1 MSSTNAQP
9 PRIAPAWLVALLS
22 GAVLGAL
29 YLVTPRG
36 DIRQRVEATGS
47 PSSLSVAYLEAWSR
61 VQPDNETF
69 MAVLASQYAHL
80 GRVDDAA
87 RMADRLDT
95 LNSDDARRTAA
106 FVRVAIAEQRY
117 FSLTSEDARRPA
129 AMAEWRARIAAAAK
143 LGRAD
148 KDLSWLAS
156 RAAASGDP
164 RLAAQ
169 IYAQLSSADSH
180 GRPQWDTYVARY
192 ALEGGEYQLA
202 AAAWF
207 RKQDAARDRDDAR
220 RCFLSGIGAL
230 RAGNLMDDAVA
241 AAESHLGS
249 LADDPATL
257 IELVNLARA
266 ANRPDAVDRFAKM
279 LAKYA
284 KADGMPVPGQPAQPA
299 YAYMDGPL
307 PGHGAQWLVRA
318 VAHGD
323 EPRQARGGVI
333 RVAATTP
340 TPASAPAADNEHVKK
355 GKPAAADVAYGAF
368 VEAGDMASAEQLA
381 KTQVERNPGSA
392 LWTQRLAQSAQWNRD
407 PSVALH
413 AWLAYARISNDP
425 VAWQNVLRMA
435 PMLDDDEAYLA
446 AAERAARA
454 APGDLKKVDAVTSTF
469 ERLGRPDEGI
479 AFLRSLPRGNNAD
492 AIDTRIG
499 QLAERAGHDDA
510 ALAAY
515 RSVQTHRPRDVE
527 AALRTAS
534 VLYRKGDY
542 RAAFSALRA
551 ASSAATDNDAVYWRN
566 YGELARLLKRDDEAN
581 LAYRHLLA
589 GKAATPDDLGDMT
602 HFYEPYPIDAGRVAE
617 LRFRRDHSMLALQ
630 DAIYYYT
637 EAGAMDRIEKL
648 LASLDASERQAVQ
661 TSPAVLGARAEYYR
675 LTGRSREAI
684 DDLRAALSLPGA
696 NSDTRSAYLWMLVD
710 YGSDAEVAEALR
722 GMQGRENTSAAMWGP
737 LAAAAMRLH
746 KPVVALGY
754 LRLQSASLSRDPLW
768 LLTYADAQEMAGRGD
783 LAWSIRHKVW
793 LQLARDQKV
802 QGGASGARQSTR
814 ATRGALPAEIVDE
827 LRGRRVGLSTTFATG
842 DASLALLDDLLAT
855 GNKHNDAPQASRS
868 LLGTVDGLPGPG
880 TLDRRELARNTR
892 LRHAVAK
899 EVAIAWA
906 LSHEANPL
914 AKRWLAQQYAARLSQ
929 PADSQLAIALAD
941 NDEAQMKRLLDEE
954 RSRLP
959 LYERIDAASATD
971 RPDEA
976 QHLAFNGLEGAPAD
990 DELHTRLVDT
1000 TLAWPQSID
1009 ATVTNHVEHP
1019 LDYVEQTLAASRKLS
1034 ERYMIGVEGVQRF
1047 MRSTD
1052 QTQLTNVPSTDR
1064 SIAVNLRRQ
1073 TLDSMLSVT
1082 AGRREAL
1089 NSFYTFQLAAQ
1100 TGRNGPLQFGL
1111 RLGRNQTVDEN
1122 QLLFVGGMKDNAVGD
1137 FTWRVTQRISLTGTL
1152 EASRYYSQSR
1162 NYLGSGL
1169 LTSGELS
1176 YRIRT
1181 SYPDYTLRLVGSR
1194 GDYHASGS
1202 PDDLVTRLVPLAN
1215 RPVTASDL
1223 MPQTYAQYGL
1233 FFGFGDDLRTQY
1245 TRAWRP
1251 FLDVGILHDSNQGW
1265 GPGASIGLA
1274 GSIFGGDHAA
1284 LFFEHQRVSRQ
1295 GTPVTQIGARYSWF
1309 Y

>member
-1 MSSTNAQP
+1 MSSTNAET

-80 GRVDDAA
+80 GRADDAE

-95 LNSDDARRTAA
+95 LSSDDARRTAA

-117 FSLTSEDARRPA
+117 FSLRNTDARRPA

-148 KDLSWLAS
+148 KDLSWLAT

-169 IYAQLSSADSH
+169 IYAQLSSADTR

-192 ALEGGEYQLA
+192 ALEGGEYRLA

-207 RKQDAARDRDDAR
+207 RKQDAAHDRDDAR

-284 KADGMPVPGQPAQPA
+284 KAYDAPTPGVSAQPA

-307 PGHGAQWLVRA
+307 PAHGAQWSMRA
-318 VAHGD
+318 VAHSQ
-323 EPRQARGGVI
+323 RARVGGYEVI
-333 RVAATTP
+333 RVAAS
-340 TPASAPAADNEHVKK
+340 TPAAPADNEHANK
-355 GKPAAADVAYGAF
+355 GKPSPADVAYGAF
-368 VEAGDMASAEQLA
+368 VESGDMANAERLA
-381 KTQVERNPGSA
+381 KGQVERNPASA

-407 PSVALH
+407 PAVALH

-425 VAWQNVLRMA
+425 AAWQNVLHMA

-446 AAERAARA
+446 AAERDARA

-479 AFLRSLPRGNNAD
+479 AFLRSLPRGKNAD
-492 AIDTRIG
+492 ALDTRIG
-499 QLAERAGHDDA
+499 QLAERAGHDDV
-510 ALAAY
+510 ALDAY
-515 RSVQTHRPRDVE
+515 RSVQTHRPRDVD

-542 RAAFSALRA
+542 RAAFSALRGA
-551 ASSAATDNDAVYWRN
+551 GAAATDKDAVYWRN

-637 EAGAMDRIEKL
+637 EAGAMGRIEKL
-648 LASLDASERQAVQ
+648 LASLDANERQAVQ

-675 LTGRSREAI
+675 LTGRPREAI
-684 DDLRAALSLPGA
+684 DDLRTALSLPGA

-722 GMQGRENTSAAMWGP
+722 RMQGREDTSAAMWGP

-754 LRLQSASLSRDPLW
+754 LRRQSASLSRDPLW

-793 LQLARDQKV
+793 LQLAHDRNMLS
-802 QGGASGARQSTR
+802 GASGPGGARQSTR

-827 LRGRRVGLSTTFATG
+827 LRGRRVALSTTFATG
-842 DASLALLDDLLAT
+842 DASLALLDDLLSGDKRT
-855 GNKHNDAPQASRS
+855 DPPQASRS

-880 TLDRRELARNTR
+880 TLDRSELARNTR

-906 LSHEANPL
+906 LSREANPL

-929 PADSQLAIALAD
+929 PVDSQLAIALAD
-941 NDEAQMKRLLDEE
+941 NDEAQMKRLLDEA

-959 LYERIDAASATD
+959 LYERIDAASAVD
-971 RPDEA
+971 RPAEA
-976 QHLAFNGLEGAPAD
+976 QQLAFTGLEGAPAD
-990 DELHTRLVDT
+990 DALHTRLVDT
-1000 TLAWPQSID
+1000 MLAWPQSID
-1009 ATVTNHVEHP
+1009 ASVTNHVEHP
-1019 LDYVEQTLAASRKLS
+1019 LDYVEQTLAVSRKLS
-1034 ERYMIGVEGVQRF
+1034 EHYMIGVEGVQRF

-1052 QTQLTNVPSTDR
+1052 QTQLVNVPSTER
-1064 SIAVNLRRQ
+1064 SLAFSLRRQ
-1073 TLDSMLSVT
+1073 TLDSMLAVT
-1082 AGRREAL
+1082 GGRREAL
-1089 NSFYTFQLAAQ
+1089 NSFYTLQLAAQ
-1100 TGRNGPLQFGL
+1100 AGRNGPLEVGL

-1122 QLLFVGGMKDNAVGD
+1122 QLLFVGGMKDNAIGD
-1137 FTWRVTQRISLTGTL
+1137 FTWRVTQRISLTGSV
-1152 EASRYYSQSR
+1152 EASRFYSQSR

-1181 SYPDYTLRLVGSR
+1181 SYPDYTLRLVGTR

-1202 PDDLVTRLVPLAN
+1202 PDDLVTRLVPIAN

-1251 FLDVGILHDSNQGW
+1251 FLDVGIMHDSNQGW

-1274 GSIFGGDHAA
+1274 GSVFGGDHAA

>member
-1 MSSTNAQP
+1 VSTTNAQP
-9 PRIAPAWLVALLS
+9 PRIAPAWLIALLS

-69 MAVLASQYAHL
+69 MTVLASQYAHL
-80 GRVDDAA
+80 GRIDDAE
-87 RMADRLDT
+87 RMAERLDT
-95 LNSDDARRTAA
+95 LRSDDAHRTAA

-117 FSLTSEDARRPA
+117 FALSGADARRPA
-129 AMAEWRARIAAAAK
+129 ALAEWRARIAAAAK
-143 LGRAD
+143 VARAE
-148 KDLSWLAS
+148 KDLSWLAT

-169 IYAQLSSADSH
+169 LYAQLSSADSK

-192 ALEGGEYQLA
+192 ALEGGEYRLA
-202 AAAWF
+202 AEAWF

-241 AAESHLGS
+241 AAEAHLGS

-257 IELVNLARA
+257 VELVNLARA

-284 KADGMPVPGQPAQPA
+284 KADGAPARGASQQRA

-307 PGHGAQWLVRA
+307 PARGAQWSARA
-318 VAHGD
+318 AVVM
-323 EPRQARGGVI
+323 RGEQMDGYGVI
-333 RVAATTP
+333 RIAAAAP
-340 TPASAPAADNEHVKK
+340 APAADNAHANKA
-355 GKPAAADVAYGAF
+355 KPSPADVAYGAF

-381 KTQVERNPGSA
+381 KAQVERNPGSA

-407 PSVALH
+407 PAVALH

-425 VAWQNVLRMA
+425 AAWGNVLRMA
-435 PMLDDDEAYLA
+435 PMLNDDEAYLA
-446 AAERAARA
+446 AAERDARA
-454 APGDLKKVDAVTSTF
+454 APGDLKKIDAVTSTL
-469 ERLGRPDEGI
+469 ERLGRPDEAI
-479 AFLRSLPRGNNAD
+479 AFLRSLPRGKNAD
-492 AIDTRIG
+492 ALDTRIG
-499 QLAERAGHDDA
+499 QLAERAGHDDV
-510 ALAAY
+510 ALEAY
-515 RSVQTHRPRDVE
+515 RSAQTHRPRDVD

-542 RAAFSALRA
+542 RGAFSTLRA
-551 ASSAATDNDAVYWRN
+551 ASPAATDGDAAYWRN

-602 HFYEPYPIDAGRVAE
+602 HFYEPYPIDAARVAE

-637 EAGAMDRIEKL
+637 EAGATDRIEKL
-648 LASLDASERQAVQ
+648 FASLDASERQAVQ
-661 TSPAVLGARAEYYR
+661 TSPAVLSARAEYYR
-675 LTGRSREAI
+675 LTGRPGEAI
-684 DDLRAALSLPGA
+684 ADLRAALSLPGA

-710 YGSDAEVAEALR
+710 YGSDAEVGEALR
-722 GMQGRENTSAAMWGP
+722 RMQGSEDTSAAMWGP

-754 LRLQSASLSRDPLW
+754 LRRQSASLSRDPLW
-768 LLTYADAQEMAGRGD
+768 LLTYADAQEMAGRSD

-793 LQLARDQKV
+793 QQLARDRNV
-802 QGGASGARQSTR
+802 TGGANGARQSTR
-814 ATRGALPAEIVDE
+814 ATRGAQPAEVVDE
-827 LRGRRVGLSTTFATG
+827 LRGRRVALSTTFATG
-842 DASLALLDDLLAT
+842 DASLAMLDDLLS
-855 GNKHNDAPQASRS
+855 GDKRHNAPEASRS

-880 TLDRRELARNTR
+880 TLDRRELAHNAR

-899 EVAIAWA
+899 DVAIAWA
-906 LSHEANPL
+906 LSREANPL

-941 NDEAQMKRLLDEE
+941 NDEAQMKRLLDEA

-959 LYERIDAASATD
+959 LYERIDAASAID
-971 RPDEA
+971 RPGEA
-976 QHLAFNGLEGAPAD
+976 QQLAFTGLEGAPAD

-1000 TLAWPQSID
+1000 MLAWPQSID
-1009 ATVTNHVEHP
+1009 ASVTNHVEHP

-1034 ERYMIGVEGVQRF
+1034 DRYMVGVEGVQRF

-1052 QTQLTNVPSTDR
+1052 QTQLVNVPSTER
-1064 SIAVNLRRQ
+1064 SIAFSLRRQ
-1073 TLDSMLSVT
+1073 TLDSMFAVT
-1082 AGRREAL
+1082 GGRREAL
-1089 NSFYTFQLAAQ
+1089 NSFYTLQLAAQ
-1100 TGRNGPLQFGL
+1100 TGRNGPLEVGL

-1122 QLLFVGGMKDNAVGD
+1122 QLLFVGGMKDNAIGD
-1137 FTWRVTQRISLTGTL
+1137 FTWRLTQRISLTGSV
-1152 EASRYYSQSR
+1152 EASRFYSQSR

-1181 SYPDYTLRLVGSR
+1181 NYPDYTVRLVGAH

-1202 PDDLVTRLVPLAN
+1202 ADDLVTRLVPIAN

-1223 MPQTYAQYGL
+1223 MPQTYTQYGL
-1233 FFGFGDDLRTQY
+1233 FFGFGDDLRTRY

-1251 FLDVGILHDSNQGW
+1251 FLDVGIMHDSNQGW

-1274 GSIFGGDHAA
+1274 GSVLGGDHAA

-1295 GTPVTQIGARYSWF
+1295 GTPVTQVGARYSWF